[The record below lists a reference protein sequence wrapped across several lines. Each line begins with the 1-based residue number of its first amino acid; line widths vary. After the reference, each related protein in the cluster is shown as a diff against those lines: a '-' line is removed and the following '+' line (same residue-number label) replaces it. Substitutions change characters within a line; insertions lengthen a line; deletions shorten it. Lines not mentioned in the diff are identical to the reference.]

1 MRYQIEYIGYAYN
14 NTQKY
19 KTTLTEIGSIIKE
32 SPKQIILDNGK
43 YKTRINKTKII
54 ELKELN

>member
-14 NTQKY
+14 KTQKY

-32 SPKQIILDNGK
+32 SPKQIIVDNGK
-43 YKTRINKTKII
+43 YLTTINKSKI
-54 ELKELN
+54 

>member
-14 NTQKY
+14 KTQKY

-32 SPKQIILDNGK
+32 SPKQIIVDNGK
-43 YKTRINKTKII
+43 YKVSINKTKII